1 MSRAGQ
7 TMSVRVG
14 PKGRVVLPAP
24 VRRQLEIN
32 EGDELVVIVEDD
44 GVMLMTREAAIAR
57 LRLLMGP
64 SDGTAVDEFLEQ
76 KRAEAERENREMNR
90 ELW

>member
-1 MSRAGQ
+1 MSRTSHPMA
-7 TMSVRVG
+7 VKVG

-64 SDGTAVDEFLEQ
+64 SDGTGVDEFLEW

>member
-1 MSRAGQ
+1 MARTSHA
-7 TMSVRVG
+7 TAVRVG

-24 VRRQLEIN
+24 VRRELSIE

>member
-1 MSRAGQ
+1 MSKALA
-7 TMSVRVG
+7 VKVG

-24 VRRQLEIN
+24 VRRELHIE

-44 GVMLMTREAAIAR
+44 GALLMTRTAAIAR

-64 SDGTAVDEFLEQ
+64 SKPPGAGEVMANR
-76 KRAEAERENREMNR
+76 RAEVERSRQEERGRRE
-90 ELW
+90 ESE

>member
-1 MSRAGQ
+1 MSRTSHA
-7 TMSVRVG
+7 MAVRVG

-57 LRLLMGP
+57 LRLLMGT
-64 SDGTAVDEFLEQ
+64 SDGSGVDELLEMR
-76 KRAEAERENREMNR
+76 RAAAEQEQREMNR
-90 ELW
+90 ESW